1 LSTGAEAQA
10 LLSAAL
16 QETFEDVLPT
26 KPPLDFASDSVG
38 DARAA
43 PVYEIVEP
51 SLAAV
56 IGRGDVVADV
66 SDYDGGVA
74 IVIED
79 MTPAPTLEDLTERL
93 EYMRRDREFSDYLS
107 RDRELLITDGDQSA
121 VRSAVL
127 VVRDDAL
134 LVYDSRDRWFDQVAS
149 VEWDLVTKALKRSES
164 LAGVDSFDASVAGS
178 FRARAIAAVL
188 ISFMLIT
195 IYIWV
200 RFGSVRYSAAAL
212 AALLHDVMIAIG
224 LIAVAEI
231 LYEHETTANLARS
244 VNILPFKI
252 DLSLVA
258 ALLTIIGYSLND
270 TIIIMDRI
278 RENRGK
284 LDYAS
289 RRTVNLSINQTVS
302 RTVIT
307 SGTTL
312 LAVLILF
319 TSGGEGVRAFSYT
332 LLIGV
337 LVGTYSSVA
346 VAAPLVWSGKTDREH
361 SDPKR
366 DPSALPSGA

>member
-1 LSTGAEAQA
+1 
-10 LLSAAL
+10 
-16 QETFEDVLPT
+16 
-26 KPPLDFASDSVG
+26 
-38 DARAA
+38 
-43 PVYEIVEP
+43 
-51 SLAAV
+51 
-56 IGRGDVVADV
+56 
-66 SDYDGGVA
+66 
-74 IVIED
+74 
-79 MTPAPTLEDLTERL
+79 
-93 EYMRRDREFSDYLS
+93 
-107 RDRELLITDGDQSA
+107 
-121 VRSAVL
+121 
-127 VVRDDAL
+127 
-134 LVYDSRDRWFDQVAS
+134 
-149 VEWDLVTKALKRSES
+149 
-164 LAGVDSFDASVAGS
+164 
-178 FRARAIAAVL
+178 
-188 ISFMLIT
+188 
-195 IYIWV
+195 
-200 RFGSVRYSAAAL
+200 
-212 AALLHDVMIAIG
+212 DVMIAIG

-337 LVGTYSSVA
+337 LVGTYSSIA

-361 SDPKR
+361 KGGGSEAP
-366 DPSALPSGA
+366 PLPSNA